1 MWKNHRVET
10 LHGYLL
16 ANQSARWY
24 TVLVSIMAT
33 QASAITFL
41 STPGQA
47 YADGMRFVQFYF
59 GLPFAMIVL
68 AITAVP
74 LYHRLRVFTAYE
86 FLEKRFDLKTRTF
99 ATLLFLVSRGLS
111 TGISIYATSLVL
123 SVLLGWSLPLTNLVI
138 GGLVVVYTTSGGS
151 RAVNW
156 TQSWQFLIAIGGMV
170 VALVVIVRSLPE
182 AVSLAGATRVADQLG
197 RLNVVDFRFDLTNR
211 YNFWSGLVGGFFL
224 ALAYFGTDQSQVGR
238 YLGGRSIEA
247 SRLGLLFNGLLK
259 VPMQF
264 FILFVGAMVFV
275 FYQFVPPPVLFNP
288 APLARLRNG
297 PHAGELLEI
306 ESRHRAAF
314 ESRRAAAEAFVK
326 TGKENESAA
335 AAAGETLRAADASYA
350 AVRAEAVALVKAHD
364 LPADANDTNYVFL
377 SFVLAH
383 LPTGLVGLILAVVF
397 AASMSS
403 NSAALNSLAST
414 SVVDVYVRLVRK
426 NRKDSH
432 YLAVSRIATALW
444 GAFSIS
450 VAMYANRVGTLIEA
464 VNILGSLFYGTMLGI
479 FLVAFYLPRVR
490 GTPVFAGG
498 VAGLASVWACFAFT
512 RLSYLWFNV
521 VGCVVVIG
529 VALAL
534 TAVTSSTPRSSS
546 PAP

>member
-1 MWKNHRVET
+1 MTSLDWVVLAGSLAFIVGFGVWKNHRVET

-86 FLEKRFDLKTRTF
+86 FLEKRFDLKTRTL

-182 AVSLAGATRVADQLG
+182 AVSFAGATRVADQLG

-238 YLGGRSIEA
+238 YLGGCSVHE
-247 SRLGLLFNGLLK
+247 SRLGLLINGLLK

-275 FYQFVPPPVLFNP
+275 
-288 APLARLRNG
+288 
-297 PHAGELLEI
+297 
-306 ESRHRAAF
+306 
-314 ESRRAAAEAFVK
+314 
-326 TGKENESAA
+326 
-335 AAAGETLRAADASYA
+335 
-350 AVRAEAVALVKAHD
+350 
-364 LPADANDTNYVFL
+364 
-377 SFVLAH
+377 
-383 LPTGLVGLILAVVF
+383 
-397 AASMSS
+397 
-403 NSAALNSLAST
+403 
-414 SVVDVYVRLVRK
+414 
-426 NRKDSH
+426 
-432 YLAVSRIATALW
+432 
-444 GAFSIS
+444 
-450 VAMYANRVGTLIEA
+450 
-464 VNILGSLFYGTMLGI
+464 
-479 FLVAFYLPRVR
+479 
-490 GTPVFAGG
+490 
-498 VAGLASVWACFAFT
+498 
-512 RLSYLWFNV
+512 
-521 VGCVVVIG
+521 
-529 VALAL
+529 
-534 TAVTSSTPRSSS
+534 
-546 PAP
+546 